1 MTRNFDKTFS
11 GKHIIKMNSKTVR
24 VLRSIDKD
32 KGFHGYYKFK
42 KADLVALLLGE
53 SSEEM
58 PTPPPR
64 ANGKEKRRAL
74 LVKVVSNPQEMDKF
88 EKEEM
93 KKSRPVVK
101 NSLNEWHDWLIDY
114 VPKPIKNAVSKAF
127 SGEKNSILGL
137 YDGAK
142 KTLKGDVEAEDEKE
156 NQGEEEEEDVELTPH
171 EHERALKGA
180 YTSFVMPGVPKTD
193 IARYFDQ
200 TKPHIKTLIINQ

>member
-1 MTRNFDKTFS
+1 M
-11 GKHIIKMNSKTVR
+11 
-24 VLRSIDKD
+24 
-32 KGFHGYYKFK
+32 
-42 KADLVALLLGE
+42 
-53 SSEEM
+53 
-58 PTPPPR
+58 
-64 ANGKEKRRAL
+64 
-74 LVKVVSNPQEMDKF
+74 VKY
-88 EKEEM
+88 
-93 KKSRPVVK
+93 
-101 NSLNEWHDWLIDY
+101 SLNEWYDWLVDY
-114 VPKPIKNAVSKAF
+114 VPKSIKNAASKAF
-127 SGEKNSILGL
+127 SGAKNSILGL